1 MTETSVAPLAL
12 VFGLA
17 QLRAAARL
25 PLANLLATQQVHIGD
40 LVRVDCNRD
49 QDRLTFVREGENIT
63 VGLHRPDPLIV
74 ACATQAKTSKHPK
87 ASA

>member
-25 PLANLLATQQVHIGD
+25 PLAKLLATQQVHIGD

-49 QDRLTFVREGENIT
+49 QDRPTFVREGENIT
-63 VGLHRPDPLIV
+63 VGLHTDPIR
-74 ACATQAKTSKHPK
+74 
-87 ASA
+87 